1 MQQLDAMM
9 DVKSLWELLLVQVL
23 LTQGQVD
30 LWDVQYNPIH
40 QQYID
45 HHHTFQGNSI
55 QHHLSR
61 IQIELYNHQLHQ
73 WEAKTCRMDLCNFP
87 HFPSK
92 TYSQDG
98 DMS

>member
-1 MQQLDAMM
+1 M

-23 LTQGQVD
+23 LAQSQVD

-40 QQYID
+40 QLYID

-55 QHHLSR
+55 QHHWSKN
-61 IQIELYNHQLHQ
+61 QIVPYNHRLHQ
-73 WEAKTCRMDLCNFP
+73 WGAKTCHTGLCNFP

-92 TYSQDG
+92 TYPQDG